1 MPRPIPIAIRHQIL
15 ELRAQG
21 LTLERIASRLLIP
34 FSSVARLCRR
44 HRDDPARPLA
54 PDYSR
59 CGRRRAAATEA
70 LYGAACALKRDHPTW
85 GAGLIR
91 VRLGELHPGQA
102 LPSVRSLHQA
112 FRRAGVNRPRPPRPS
127 TPAAPRATA
136 PHEVWEVDA
145 KERIRLADG
154 RCVSWLAFIDE
165 ASGALLATPLSP
177 PRALAARPGRRDPR
191 DVPLHLR
198 PLGPARRGPG
208 RQRLSLGVAA
218 RPADR
223 AGAVADRPGGRGD
236 LEPAGPAAQGPQGR
250 AVPRGGR
257 RLGRAAG
264 LRRRGGAGRAPRVG
278 RP

>member
-21 LTLERIASRLLIP
+21 LTLERIASRLLVP

-44 HRDDPARPLA
+44 HRDDPVRPLA

-70 LYGAACALKRDHPTW
+70 VLRTACALKRDHPTW

-91 VRLGELHPGQA
+91 VRLSELHAGPA
-102 LPSVRSLHQA
+102 LPSVRSLQQA
-112 FRRAGVNRPRPPRPS
+112 FRRAGVNRPRPPRPP
-127 TPAAPRATA
+127 TPAAPRAVE
-136 PHEVWEVDA
+136 PHQVWEVNA

-154 RCVSWLAFIDE
+154 RRVSWLAFTDE

-177 PRALAARPGRRDPR
+177 PGALAEHPGRRGPR
-191 DVPLHLR
+191 DVPPHLR

-208 RQRLSLGVAA
+208 
-218 RPADR
+218 
-223 AGAVADRPGGRGD
+223 
-236 LEPAGPAAQGPQGR
+236 
-250 AVPRGGR
+250 
-257 RLGRAAG
+257 
-264 LRRRGGAGRAPRVG
+264 
-278 RP
+278 